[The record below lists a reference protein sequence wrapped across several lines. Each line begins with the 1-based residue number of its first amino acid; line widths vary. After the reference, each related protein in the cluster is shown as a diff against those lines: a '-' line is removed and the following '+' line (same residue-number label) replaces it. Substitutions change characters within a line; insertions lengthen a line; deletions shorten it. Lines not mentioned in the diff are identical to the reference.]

1 MELTWELVAFVVFS
15 ILTLGGALTVV
26 LERNLVHA
34 ALALMLTLFGIA
46 GLFVTLVAPFLAA
59 VQVLVYIGAIAILIL
74 FSIMLTR
81 HVMDIREAW
90 NEQWISGAVIGILV
104 FVMLVVTLTPLV
116 DEIGGDSDI
125 TLLNHDAFDVDDA
138 LEPNYENDTVGAIGL
153 ALGARDGFFLPFEL
167 AALLLTAVLIGAI
180 VIARE
185 DEV

>member
-1 MELTWELVAFVVFS
+1 MELSWELVAFGIFS
-15 ILTLGGALTVV
+15 VLTLGGGLTVV

-34 ALALMLTLFGIA
+34 ALALMLSLFGIA
-46 GLFVTLVAPFLAA
+46 GLFVILVAPFLAA

-90 NEQWISGAVIGILV
+90 NDQWIGAAIIALIVFGMLILT
-104 FVMLVVTLTPLV
+104 FTPLA
-116 DEIGGDSDI
+116 DEIGGDNFADLNVNHFDTDEAPEVNQI
-125 TLLNHDAFDVDDA
+125 TV
-138 LEPNYENDTVGAIGL
+138 EQIGL
-153 ALGARDGFFLPFEL
+153 AFADRNGFMLPFEL

-185 DEV
+185 DEA